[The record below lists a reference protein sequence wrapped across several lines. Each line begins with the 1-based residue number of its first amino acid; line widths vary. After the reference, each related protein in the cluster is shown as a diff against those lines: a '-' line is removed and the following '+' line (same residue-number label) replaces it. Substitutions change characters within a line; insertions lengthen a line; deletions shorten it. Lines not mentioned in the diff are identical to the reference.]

1 MRSRLLLVI
10 VLACVA
16 LNACGLPSNSVNGKI
31 IKHVLSPNGMI
42 DALVTR
48 STGGDA
54 TVSAT
59 FRVYL
64 ETKSNGLK
72 YQIMQADHVFHPIE
86 IKWDDKNH
94 LLIGIPCANIFS
106 YTNYFDFMKN
116 GILSYQVSI
125 ELQNYGLCSVYLS
138 KEEGSSESK

>member
-1 MRSRLLLVI
+1 
-10 VLACVA
+10 
-16 LNACGLPSNSVNGKI
+16 
-31 IKHVLSPNGMI
+31 MI

-48 STGGDA
+48 STGGGA
-54 TVSAT
+54 TVSTT

-72 YQIMQADHVFHPIE
+72 YQILQADHVFHPIE
-86 IKWDDKNH
+86 IKWKDKNH

-106 YTNYFDFMKN
+106 YTNHFDFMQN
-116 GILSYQVSI
+116 GLLSYQVSI

-138 KEEGSSESK
+138 KEEGTSTSE